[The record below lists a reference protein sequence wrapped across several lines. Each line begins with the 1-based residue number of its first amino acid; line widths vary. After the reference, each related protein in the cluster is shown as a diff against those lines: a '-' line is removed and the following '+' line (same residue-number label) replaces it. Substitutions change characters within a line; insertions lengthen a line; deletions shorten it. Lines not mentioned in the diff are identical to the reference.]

1 MDVPSA
7 DHPVWRQ
14 LLTAGVRYHLDFFA
28 AKILLGWLLLKVDS
42 DPSEEMIVDCART
55 LHHLFAQ
62 NAHLPCVQHDLAEI
76 LGPAPAQQS
85 AKPAVAPELEKE
97 VSE

>member
-7 DHPVWRQ
+7 DDPAWKEI
-14 LLTAGVRYHLDFFA
+14 LSGEVRYQLDFFA

-42 DPSEEMIVDCART
+42 DPSEEMLAGSAES

-76 LGPAPAQQS
+76 FGRPCEPEPA
-85 AKPAVAPELEKE
+85 KE
-97 VSE
+97 VSP